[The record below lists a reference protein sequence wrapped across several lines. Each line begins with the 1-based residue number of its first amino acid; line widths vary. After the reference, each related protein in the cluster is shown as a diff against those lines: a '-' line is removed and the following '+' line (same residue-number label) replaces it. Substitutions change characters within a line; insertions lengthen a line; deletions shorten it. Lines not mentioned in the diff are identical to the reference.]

1 MSASLF
7 LTNALPLILV
17 EPVLAAI
24 RGITLRKEAAF
35 LLQLFRFLMLDAQVG
50 TGISKYAFN
59 AQITSSS
66 IAIESVFLFP
76 ISVQPLIILVL
87 ASVATKDTTS
97 RMENAQS
104 LQSSKSQI

>member
-24 RGITLRKEAAF
+24 RDITLRKEAAF

-50 TGISKYAFN
+50 TGINKFAFN

-66 IAIESVFLFP
+66 TAIESVSPFL
-76 ISVQPLIILVL
+76 ISVQPLITLVL

-97 RMENAQS
+97 RMENAQ
-104 LQSSKSQI
+104 